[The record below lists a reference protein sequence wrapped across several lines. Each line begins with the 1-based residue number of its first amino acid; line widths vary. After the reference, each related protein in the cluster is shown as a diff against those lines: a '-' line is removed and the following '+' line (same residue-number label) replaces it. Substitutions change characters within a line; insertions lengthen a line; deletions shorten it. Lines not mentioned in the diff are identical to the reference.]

1 MNHIKYL
8 LATIAAFTF
17 VMLVIMFPV
26 LLKAQDEIPEGMYEK
41 QIKMSLGCTEGFMAM
56 IDILH
61 DNYQEVPVVMSHL
74 DMNTT
79 FVLFVNEKRTTSTLV
94 ITKNLKHKEEAC
106 IVWAGQSNGT
116 SLSINPNPIFPV
128 KPFHGSFPDF
138 WSWQLRIVL
147 NDPQNPGNVFL
158 LPDHSQEHHRTPG
171 FDPDATLI
179 KTFSDQGQTPFWKGI
194 EGLNRLQPF
203 CC

>member
-17 VMLVIMFPV
+17 VMLIIMAPV
-26 LLKAQDEIPEGMYEK
+26 LVKAQDQMPEGMYEK
-41 QIKMSLGCTEGFMAM
+41 QIKMNLGCTEGFMAM

-74 DMNTT
+74 DI
-79 FVLFVNEKRTTSTLV
+79 
-94 ITKNLKHKEEAC
+94 ITKNLKDKEEAC

-128 KPFHGSFPDF
+128 
-138 WSWQLRIVL
+138 
-147 NDPQNPGNVFL
+147 
-158 LPDHSQEHHRTPG
+158 ET
-171 FDPDATLI
+171 
-179 KTFSDQGQTPFWKGI
+179 
-194 EGLNRLQPF
+194 
-203 CC
+203 

>member
-8 LATIAAFTF
+8 VATLCAFTF
-17 VMLVIMFPV
+17 VMFVVMFPV
-26 LLKAQDEIPEGMYEK
+26 LLKAQDQMPEGMYEK

-128 KPFHGSFPDF
+128 K
-138 WSWQLRIVL
+138 
-147 NDPQNPGNVFL
+147 
-158 LPDHSQEHHRTPG
+158 T
-171 FDPDATLI
+171 
-179 KTFSDQGQTPFWKGI
+179 
-194 EGLNRLQPF
+194 
-203 CC
+203 